1 MCLQIY
7 FHISRH
13 KPMCAALKLWIDPEK
28 NKSSDSKYKGD
39 PKEGCTAWSG
49 AAVWVSLAEVLLLWV
64 VVMTE
69 TCFPLWT
76 ECLEIAFVHHANSTQ
91 NWSLSLTENFIRW
104 WEQSLPYSFHS
115 ETSPGTQTCSG
126 QGGRELCFKE
136 LGRGQRW
143 QTAQPMGRSDGK
155 PPGQQVLALCSLCGL
170 AWVALLTFAKC

>member
-1 MCLQIY
+1 
-7 FHISRH
+7 
-13 KPMCAALKLWIDPEK
+13 MCAALKLWIDPEK

-49 AAVWVSLAEVLLLWV
+49 AAVWVSLAEVLLVWV

-76 ECLEIAFVHHANSTQ
+76 ECLEIAFVDHANSTQ
-91 NWSLSLTENFIRW
+91 NWSLSENFIQW

-115 ETSPGTQTCSG
+115 ETSPRTQTCSG

-136 LGRGQRW
+136 LGEVK
-143 QTAQPMGRSDGK
+143 DGK
-155 PPGQQVLALCSLCGL
+155 QHSQWDAAMASHPANRVLALCSLCSL
-170 AWVALLTFAKC
+170 AWVALLTFSKC